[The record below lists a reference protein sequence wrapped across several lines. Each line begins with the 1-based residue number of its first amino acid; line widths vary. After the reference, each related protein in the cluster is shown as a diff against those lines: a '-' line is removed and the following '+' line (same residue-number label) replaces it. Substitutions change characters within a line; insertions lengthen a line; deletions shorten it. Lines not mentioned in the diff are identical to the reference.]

1 MENTYT
7 FLYFDETNKAWREL
21 LNLTNSTISDRTIEA
36 SEFGDSVMLV
46 PAGVPYME
54 EIQLPAENRVLFKT

>member
-36 SEFGDSVMLV
+36 NEFGDSVMLV
-46 PAGVPYME
+46 PAGVPDM
-54 EIQLPAENRVLFKT
+54 